1 MARKTDVLSKV
12 KGIRQSLESTKH
24 KRQGLA
30 STEKRLS
37 YYRYMDEKGKFLSE
51 KRRAQDR
58 AYAVVLRAS
67 VDQEDFR
74 LFRNALGIIQD
85 EVSSWASTINAS
97 VGVIS
102 KAFTTYSNWGLR
114 GVGTES
120 TAINFANRLGLSLP
134 QGRAWSRVFKTMG
147 ISSFDELVEVY
158 RNPLERQ
165 RLLTLL
171 AHQEETAERREDPK
185 IQEGISDFNRLRTA
199 ADVFKNTMEDFTD
212 EFSLANSKLAKVA
225 GNILF
230 DFQPRVDPNSNT
242 KSIGSLFTSAKE
254 AIDNNT
260 FEGASSLA
268 LAGGLGALT
277 YGIKKLGSLGLV
289 LGAGLETIRTGE
301 IPMGKTAAGLGLLG
315 LSKLGGKLGLGP
327 LAHLLWL
334 SPLLYEGSKQAT
346 RYITTKALE
355 SSHGPSIYKKV
366 DEEGNT
372 HYVEGENV
380 FDNMPKN
387 LEGDRTIFSALW
399 DWFTKGPKAEEGKSL
414 QRQVD
419 SEGNISYKPVD
430 DVLSSLPKE
439 ESNKGFFESLS
450 EWFNA
455 GSENKGG
462 KVVGLGETQEGPNL
476 VPSLQQSP
484 QLVNKTENNN
494 VTFNIGDIIVQVPA
508 GSNGIQIGREV
519 SNSIRSTVSDLG
531 YMSSSQIASKIGRS
545 GT

>member
-12 KGIRQSLESTKH
+12 KGMRQSLESTKSR
-24 KRQGLA
+24 RQGLA
-30 STEKRLS
+30 SMEKRLS

-51 KRRAQDR
+51 KKRAQDR

-74 LFRNALGIIQD
+74 LFRNALGLIQD

-199 ADVFKNTMEDFTD
+199 TDVFKNTIEDFTD

-225 GNILF
+225 GDILF
-230 DFQPRVDPNSNT
+230 DFQPRVDPNSNV

-277 YGIKKLGSLGLV
+277 YGIKKLGALGVV
-289 LGAGLETIRTGE
+289 LGAGLETVKTGE
-301 IPMGKTAAGLGLLG
+301 VPIAKTLGGLGLLG
-315 LSKLGGKLGLGP
+315 IAKFAGRLGLGP

-334 SPLLYEGSKQAT
+334 SPLLHEGSKQAT
-346 RYITTKALE
+346 EYVTTKALE
-355 SSHGPSIYKKV
+355 SFHGPSIYKKV
-366 DEEGNT
+366 DSEGNVS
-372 HYVEGENV
+372 YVEGENV

-387 LEGDRTIFSALW
+387 LEGDRTIFHSLW

-414 QRQVD
+414 KRQVD

-430 DVLSSLPKE
+430 DVLGGLPKE
-439 ESNKGFFESLS
+439 ESNKGFLESLS

-455 GSENKGG
+455 GPENKEG
-462 KVVGLGETQEGPNL
+462 KVVGLGETQEGFNL
-476 VPSLQQSP
+476 VPSLQPSQ

-519 SNSIRSTVSDLG
+519 SNSIRSTVSSLG

-545 GT
+545 GS